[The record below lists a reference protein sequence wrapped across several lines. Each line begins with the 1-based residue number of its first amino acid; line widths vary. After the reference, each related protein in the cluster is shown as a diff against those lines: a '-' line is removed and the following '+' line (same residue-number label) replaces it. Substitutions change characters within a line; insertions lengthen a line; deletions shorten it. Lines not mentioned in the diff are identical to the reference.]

1 MNHLRLILILAVVLL
16 AALFLA
22 LSWKNSAV
30 VTVVSIRI
38 KEGVREH
45 TDHTLMGFGAEHHL
59 PDYKVKIRVNRRFLN
74 IDLGTKLNTSA
85 TNWLDYPVNDI
96 VPARNLQ
103 EIMVIEEDKV
113 ESDMLDRIQVAGETL
128 EGSNFQAR
136 LTGDRSFDAGMKWFF
151 DTPFGKAVSAGIA
164 VGIILLIA
172 GLFKRI

>member
-1 MNHLRLILILAVVLL
+1 MNRFRPIIILAVVLL

-30 VTVVSIRI
+30 ITGVSIRI
-38 KEGVREH
+38 KEGVHEH
-45 TDHTLMGFGAEHHL
+45 TDHKLLSIGAEHHL

-103 EIMVIEEDKV
+103 EIIIVEDDKV
-113 ESDMLDRIQVAGETL
+113 ESDMLDRIQAGEPL
-128 EGSNFQAR
+128 EGSSFRAR
-136 LTGDRSFDAGMKWFF
+136 LTGERSFDAGMKWFF
-151 DTPFGKAVSAGIA
+151 DTPFGKAVSTGIA

-172 GLFKRI
+172 GLFKKI